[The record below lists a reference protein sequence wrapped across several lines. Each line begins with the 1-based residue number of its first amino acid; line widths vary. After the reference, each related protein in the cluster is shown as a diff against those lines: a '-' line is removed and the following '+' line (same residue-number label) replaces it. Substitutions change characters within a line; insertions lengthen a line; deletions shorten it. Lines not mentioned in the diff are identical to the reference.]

1 MAILHNI
8 PKQIKSVADKY
19 NLTLTKSK
27 QDMSADFWA
36 IGTNWIIRHDA
47 LTKIGKQEGVI
58 FHTPKVEVL
67 GGDNFYGVAIY
78 GEAEL
83 EGYKIWTT
91 ADATRDNVKGKGGYF
106 FNMAEKRWKDRCTLK
121 LLDLYEYGLYS
132 DIEADAFRNQTQTTY
147 SNDKASDYMKNNI
160 RQVFVAKGVY
170 KKADAEVILRGL
182 SKTDG
187 QKIKET
193 MESGKID
200 QAVEDFYKL
209 NKGM

>member
-1 MAILHNI
+1 MAILYDI

-19 NLTLTKSK
+19 NLTLPKSK

-67 GGDNFYGVAIY
+67 GGDNFYGVGIY

-132 DIEADAFRNQTQTTY
+132 DVEADAFKKPQSKPMSKYQATLIVEVLKHKEGY
-147 SNDKASDYMKNNI
+147 DKDIVKSIFKGLNHDE
-160 RQVFVAKGVY
+160 AK
-170 KKADAEVILRGL
+170 DIIDHL
-182 SKTDG
+182 
-187 QKIKET
+187 Q
-193 MESGKID
+193 SGRIEE
-200 QAVEDFYKL
+200 AVENFYKL

>member
-1 MAILHNI
+1 MAILYDI
-8 PKQIKSVADKY
+8 TKQIKSVADKY
-19 NLTLTKSK
+19 NLTLPKSK

-67 GGDNFYGVAIY
+67 GGDNFYGVGIY

-132 DIEADAFRNQTQTTY
+132 DIEADAFKKQELATDPQKNKIRTLLQEKGMYRKDEVEKTLHQTT
-147 SNDKASDYMKNNI
+147 KTEASEWINGLIKN
-160 RQVFVAKGVY
+160 G
-170 KKADAEVILRGL
+170 E
-182 SKTDG
+182 SK
-187 QKIKET
+187 
-193 MESGKID
+193 
-200 QAVEDFYKL
+200 
-209 NKGM
+209 